1 VNLRGEFFEARLSRR
16 ALAAA
21 QAAALSACFY
31 LSYRVLPVY
40 RPYLRHD
47 PTRVGP
53 FREFAWMLLIILPL
67 WYALYER
74 AGLLAPQRIPLGIA
88 FKRSV
93 RATLLGLAALALM
106 IFTLKAATMSR
117 LLVFGFCV
125 AAVPATLAVR
135 AGLLGWFRARRSHIY
150 NIVRIAVIGTRER
163 AREFMRAAR
172 ANESCDYQLVG
183 CFDPEP
189 DAAPGEI
196 EGAPLLGSSD
206 GIGAYLFDHPVDMV
220 VLAMPAER
228 VPNCRAHIEAALELG
243 LRVAVLPDFYLPRLG
258 YAQGWRDL
266 RLEPVAGCP
275 AVSLSNIERPEGYR
289 AAKRVLDVAVSALLL
304 ALLAPLLLVIAA
316 LVRLTSPEGPIFY
329 RWRVLGMNKKA
340 FTGYKFRTMVW
351 NAEALKP
358 DFLAQN
364 EMDGPVFKLRRDP
377 RVTPIGRILRKYSL
391 DELPQLWS
399 VLKGDM
405 SLVGPRPSFAEEAQR
420 YEFWQR
426 RKLSIKPGITCL
438 WQINGRNEIRSFE
451 QWARLDLEYIASA
464 SLWLDCKILLK
475 TIPVVLR
482 GRGAY

>member
-1 VNLRGEFFEARLSRR
+1 VNLSGEFSEARLARR
-16 ALAAA
+16 ALGAA
-21 QAAALSACFY
+21 QAATLSACFY
-31 LSYRVLPVY
+31 LSYRALPIY

-47 PTRVGP
+47 PTRVAP
-53 FREFAWMLLIILPL
+53 FHEFAWMLLIILPL
-67 WYALYER
+67 WYALYDR
-74 AGLLAPQRIPLGIA
+74 AGLLATQRIPPGATLKRIA
-88 FKRSV
+88 

-106 IFTLKAATMSR
+106 IFAFKAATTSR

-125 AAVPATLAVR
+125 AAVPATFAVR
-135 AGLLGWFRARRSHIY
+135 ETLLGWFRARRSHIY
-150 NIVRIAVIGTRER
+150 NVVRIAVIGTRER

-172 ANESCDYQLVG
+172 SNESCDYQLVG

-189 DAAPGEI
+189 DAAPREI
-196 EGAPLLGSSD
+196 EGAPLLGSTD

-228 VPNCRAHIEAALELG
+228 VPKCRAHIEAALELG
-243 LRVAVLPDFYLPRLG
+243 LRVTVLPDFYLPRLG
-258 YAQGWRDL
+258 YADGWSDL
-266 RLEPVAGCP
+266 RLESVAGCP
-275 AVSLSNIERPEGYR
+275 AVSLSEVDRPEGYR
-289 AAKRVLDVAVSALLL
+289 AAKRILDVLVAASLLV
-304 ALLAPLLLVIAA
+304 LLAPLLLLIAA
-316 LVRLTSPEGPIFY
+316 LVWLTSSDGPVFY
-329 RWRVLGMNKKA
+329 RWRVLGINKKP
-340 FTGYKFRTMVW
+340 FTGYKFRTMVP
-351 NAEALKP
+351 NAESLKP

-377 RVTPIGRILRKYSL
+377 RVTPLGRILRKYSL

-451 QWARLDLEYIASA
+451 QWARMDLEYIASA